1 MAQENVEFYK
11 CDELKNTNVVS
22 DNGIIINVNGGV
34 YIGNET
40 NEPTLI
46 ANKVEKVSDIEN
58 DLNYLNEETVKTING
73 ISLAGQGDIK
83 IPDMSKKIFIGTLSE
98 YNIAKESG
106 KIDVGALVI
115 ILEEGENSND
125 SIALLGTA
133 ILGKMLLGQK

>member
-11 CDELKNTNVVS
+11 CDELTNANVVS

-73 ISLAGQGDIK
+73 VSLVGQGDIK

-125 SIALLGTA
+125 VISLLGTA
-133 ILGKMLLGQK
+133 VLGKLILGQK

>member
-73 ISLAGQGDIK
+73 ISLVGQGDIK